1 MSYTANKIH
10 EHLFQGGAP
19 PPGDGL
25 KKAGVD
31 VLVLCAKEWQDAT
44 AYPGLIVIKAPGDD
58 DRREH
63 RLMQFIENWKL
74 AAELSAE
81 HVMAGRN
88 VLITCMQG
96 LNRSGLV
103 MALTLRILTGW
114 SGKKI
119 VEHIQKHREHALFN
133 DTFVRYIETNCP

>member
-1 MSYTANKIH
+1 MDYTASKIAD
-10 EHLFQGGAP
+10 HLFQGGRP

-25 KKAGVD
+25 KNAGVD
-31 VLVLCAKEWQDAT
+31 VLVLCAREWQESAL
-44 AYPGLIVIKAPGDD
+44 YPGLIVIKAPGDD

-63 RLMQFIENWKL
+63 RLMQSIDKWKL

-103 MALTLRILTGW
+103 MAMTLRILTGW

-119 VEHIQKHREHALFN
+119 VEHIQNHREHALFN
-133 DTFVRYIETNCP
+133 DTFVRYIETNYP